1 MARKTQTKP
10 AATTY
15 TIGAQT
21 TMPQAPLTATGKAL
35 VAPATPVAPQAQ
47 TAQQGPVLAVVAHAT
62 VRPGTAAAACWAT
75 LVAMQGQPRQ
85 AVLEGLKQAETAWHA
100 ENGRSVKGVAPS
112 GWLRKFGTNIAW
124 Q

>member
-15 TIGAQT
+15 TIGAQA

-35 VAPATPVAPQAQ
+35 AAPATTVAPQAQ
-47 TAQQGPVLAVVAHAT
+47 TAPQGQLLAVVSHPA
-62 VRPGTAAAACWAT
+62 VRTGTAAAACWAT
-75 LVAMQGQPRQ
+75 LVNMQGQPRQ
-85 AVLEGLKQAETAWHA
+85 AVLQGLKQAETAWHA

-112 GWLRKFGTNIAW
+112 GWLRKFSANITW